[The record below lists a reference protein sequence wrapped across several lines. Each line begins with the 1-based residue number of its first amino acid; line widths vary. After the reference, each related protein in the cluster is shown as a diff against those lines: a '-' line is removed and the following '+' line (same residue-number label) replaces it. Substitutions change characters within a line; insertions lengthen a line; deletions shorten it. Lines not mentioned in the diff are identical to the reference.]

1 MKKKKGKHRGKI
13 RNGKERKK
21 RTWVR
26 GEKRT
31 IEKDN
36 SVEKKKEREEKGR

>member
-1 MKKKKGKHRGKI
+1 MRNKGK
-13 RNGKERKK
+13 RKK
-21 RTWVR
+21 ENTEEKLEMERTWVR